1 MKKLFS
7 YIFRIIISYGKFGVV
22 VFTLALFKN
31 VATSDLNTSFSTTS
45 LKYFGFYNFYIG
57 EQQNI
62 RRINFCPKNFLN
74 VDKKNNLNPLNINHK
89 QIRRKV

>member
-7 YIFRIIISYGKFGVV
+7 CIFRLIISYGKFGVV

-31 VATSDLNTSFSTTS
+31 VAISDLNTSLSTTS
-45 LKYFGFYNFYIG
+45 LKYLGFNNFYIG

>member
-7 YIFRIIISYGKFGVV
+7 YIFK
-22 VFTLALFKN
+22 
-31 VATSDLNTSFSTTS
+31 
-45 LKYFGFYNFYIG
+45 
-57 EQQNI
+57 
-62 RRINFCPKNFLN
+62 RINFCPKNFLN